1 MVEFSAGSKSG
12 VGKFSFKIEKTNYNP
27 IREKIKTYTIEQIEE
42 AFNIKPAE
50 PQEEEKKW

>member
-27 IREKIKTYTIEQIEE
+27 IREKIKAYTI
-42 AFNIKPAE
+42 NRLKKLLTIKPAE
-50 PQEEEKKW
+50 PQEEEKK